1 MFYIIFVLKRVALFK
16 KYFLSFTLFFSVI
29 VFGLIAASE
38 PIANVSASLS
48 SGKWNGQRIHTGT
61 DSFSFYSLDL
71 SDQKNKFKYRLQIAK
86 SAESEILYLDGS
98 FMSYSPNNWAF
109 GYGLKERHWSPSS
122 MNSLILSRN
131 AKPFQSFYV
140 QTESDQK
147 FNSKYLNWMGKWSA
161 EFFIGSLEKNRNIER
176 AKIVG
181 ARFKFKPL
189 DGLEI
194 DLVRTAQ
201 FGGKGKS
208 ESLKTFFGLILGQ
221 NDIGDEA
228 NQLAGLGV
236 SYEVLRGKVPIKIY
250 GQMIGEDEAGYLPSC
265 FMYLAGFE
273 ISSTI
278 SSIPSKFSIDGLDTV
293 ISKTKN
299 GWCGPNTAYNN
310 GNYASGYTHQGKTMG
325 ASIDTA
331 SRSLNIS
338 AEHKFSKHDLLWS
351 ISKININVPSLGD
364 HRLSSKS
371 VSGYD
376 FSVGTKFD
384 LASSELTSRIYYQG
398 FALDTA
404 KQKMGLKLSVSLS
417 KQF

>member
-1 MFYIIFVLKRVALFK
+1 MLKT
-16 KYFLSFTLFFSVI
+16 YFLSLTLFFSVI
-29 VFGLIAASE
+29 VLGSIAASE
-38 PIANVSASLS
+38 PIANVSTSLS
-48 SGKWNGQRIHTGT
+48 SGKWNGQRTHTGT
-61 DSFSFYSLDL
+61 DSFSFHSLDL

-86 SAESEILYLDGS
+86 SDESEILYFDGS
-98 FMSYSPNNWAF
+98 YMSYSPNNWAF

-122 MNSLILSRN
+122 ANSLILSRN
-131 AKPFQSFYV
+131 ARPFQSFYV
-140 QTESDQK
+140 QTKSEQK
-147 FNSKYLNWMGKWSA
+147 FNSKFLSWMGKWSA
-161 EFFIGSLEKNRNIER
+161 EFFIGSLEKNRNIEQ
-176 AKIVG
+176 AKIAG
-181 ARFKFKPL
+181 ARVKFKPL

-201 FGGKGKS
+201 FGGKGRS
-208 ESLKTFFGLILGQ
+208 ESFKTFFGLILGQ
-221 NDIGDEA
+221 SDMGDEA

-236 SYEVLRGKVPIKIY
+236 SYEVLRGKVPVKIY

-265 FMYLAGFE
+265 FMHLAGIE

-278 SSIPSKFSIDGLDTV
+278 SSIPSKFSIEGLDTV
-293 ISKTKN
+293 ISTTKN

-310 GNYASGYTHQGKTMG
+310 SYYASGYTHHGKTMG
-325 ASIDTA
+325 ASIETA
-331 SRSLNIS
+331 SRSLNIF

-351 ISKININVPSLGD
+351 ISKININVPSLSS

-384 LASSELTSRIYYQG
+384 LASLELTSRIYYQG
-398 FALDTA
+398 YALDTA
-404 KQKMGLKLSVSLS
+404 KQKKGLKLSVSLS